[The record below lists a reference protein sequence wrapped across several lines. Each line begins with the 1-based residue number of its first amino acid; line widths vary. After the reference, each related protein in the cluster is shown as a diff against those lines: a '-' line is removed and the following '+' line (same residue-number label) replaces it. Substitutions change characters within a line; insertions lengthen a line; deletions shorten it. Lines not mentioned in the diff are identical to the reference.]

1 MLRCK
6 RMSSMKRIVKELL
19 SPVEYCWKATE
30 VASRSWPYPNAM
42 HVLVTASSSLLA
54 YALGIFLV
62 IVLIRGIVSFF

>member
-1 MLRCK
+1 
-6 RMSSMKRIVKELL
+6 MKRIVKELL

-30 VASRSWPYPNAM
+30 VASRSWPYPKTM